1 MRRRGRRA
9 RLPALWNPEQLEEL
23 FLQDEQAK
31 AAFRRRE
38 ARRLVLAWVLVL
50 AFVAAACAAAGAEQ
64 RTEAGRYLRPSVQEG
79 ERTQPLRYVLSK
91 GETRIEVRQDL
102 ALYPRD
108 YSEEEAGHFLD
119 LAEAWLDEVVPGE
132 NPSLAEVSEDL
143 YLPEAAEGLPVT
155 IRWKTDRNWFRYD
168 GELRDDIR
176 VTEEAHCLL
185 QAELTCSGQTRILQI
200 PLTLVPR
207 ERSEQELA
215 AEEAAG
221 KVQEEEAAQR
231 QSDYYELPERLDGWA
246 VETKESPSP
255 LRYLYLMIPA
265 AAILLLW
272 GKARLSQECRRRRE
286 VLAEEYPV
294 FVDQLLLYVRA
305 GLSIYSAWEKVRSG
319 FESRG
324 RYPYLTAE
332 MQAAEHEMNNG
343 VPVAD
348 ALENFGR
355 RTGVLPYRRFA
366 FLAGQ
371 NLMRGTRN
379 LPGLLEYEAREA
391 MEKKKNE
398 LQRKGEEAGTKLLF
412 PMMLLLLIVLV
423 LVLVP
428 ALLQL

>member
-1 MRRRGRRA
+1 MRRGGRRV

-31 AAFRRRE
+31 AAYRRRE
-38 ARRLVLAWVLVL
+38 IRRLVLAWVLVL

-102 ALYPRD
+102 ALYPRE

-168 GELRDDIR
+168 GELREDIR

-207 ERSEQELA
+207 ERSAQELA

-221 KVQEEEAAQR
+221 KVQEEEAA
-231 QSDYYELPERLDGWA
+231 
-246 VETKESPSP
+246 
-255 LRYLYLMIPA
+255 
-265 AAILLLW
+265 
-272 GKARLSQECRRRRE
+272 
-286 VLAEEYPV
+286 
-294 FVDQLLLYVRA
+294 
-305 GLSIYSAWEKVRSG
+305 
-319 FESRG
+319 
-324 RYPYLTAE
+324 
-332 MQAAEHEMNNG
+332 
-343 VPVAD
+343 
-348 ALENFGR
+348 
-355 RTGVLPYRRFA
+355 
-366 FLAGQ
+366 
-371 NLMRGTRN
+371 
-379 LPGLLEYEAREA
+379 
-391 MEKKKNE
+391 
-398 LQRKGEEAGTKLLF
+398 
-412 PMMLLLLIVLV
+412 
-423 LVLVP
+423 
-428 ALLQL
+428 